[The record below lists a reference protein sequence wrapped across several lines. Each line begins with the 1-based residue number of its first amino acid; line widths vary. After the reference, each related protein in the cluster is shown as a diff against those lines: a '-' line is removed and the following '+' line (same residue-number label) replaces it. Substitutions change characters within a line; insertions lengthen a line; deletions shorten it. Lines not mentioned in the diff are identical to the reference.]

1 MTPEAEALYR
11 IAQSLVSILAE
22 LRTLN
27 AALAKKEPPAAPKKL
42 TKKRE
47 EKHEYPR

>member
-11 IAQSLVSILAE
+11 IAQALVSILAE

-27 AALAKKEPPAAPKKL
+27 AALAKKEPPAAAPKKR
-42 TKKRE
+42 KRE
-47 EKHEYPR
+47 EKLL